1 VQNGFCFSQ
10 YKHRVS
16 PNTYAPGRGDFVMTG
31 KEINYTSDHNLKVV
45 LEHKETGKIV
55 YKDL

>member
-1 VQNGFCFSQ
+1 
-10 YKHRVS
+10 VS